1 MRRLPLS
8 LILLLLS
15 APALA
20 KPGLEIA
27 SRIEQSAD
35 PLPFGKPA
43 TLILDLSWDEKWGF
57 VPPPADSL
65 ELEGFTV
72 LDRFSTNPTA
82 PQGRSSISY
91 HLVFTRFE
99 PGSAQLPAL
108 SFQTPS
114 GSLKSQPQ
122 EIVYKGA
129 EAKEGDQ
136 PDQLR
141 GPKEVIELS
150 TAGFWWSLA
159 KGLTLTLLLALLVGF
174 LAQKLGLVDR
184 WRSPRAR
191 SLRQLARI
199 KKALK
204 TQKLDGPAALLEAVE
219 VLRVYLHAAHGLVTR
234 EATTKEISEQLIL
247 SNRCPE
253 LRPTARTILE
263 YGDRTKFARRQ
274 PNLEESLDLING
286 LQAALLAD
294 KRGAK

>member
-1 MRRLPLS
+1 MRRLS
-8 LILLLLS
+8 LLLLLLFLS
-15 APALA
+15 APSAA
-20 KPGLEIA
+20 RPGLEIT

-57 VPPPADSL
+57 APPPADSL

-72 LDRFSTNPTA
+72 LDRFSTNPTP
-82 PQGRSSISY
+82 PQGKRALSY

-99 PGSAQLPAL
+99 PGSAQLPSL

-114 GSLKSQPQ
+114 GSVKSPPQ
-122 EIVYKGA
+122 KIVYKGA

-141 GPKEVIELS
+141 GPKEMIELS
-150 TAGFWWSLA
+150 TAEFWWSLA
-159 KGLTLTLLLALLVGF
+159 KGLALTLLVTLLVGF
-174 LAQKLGLVDR
+174 LVQKLGLADR

-191 SLRQLARI
+191 SLRRLARI
-199 KKALK
+199 KNALK
-204 TQKLDGPAALLEAVE
+204 RQKLDGPTALLETVE

-234 EATTKEISEQLIL
+234 EATTKEITEQMIL

-274 PNLEESLDLING
+274 PNLEESFDLING